1 VCIHFCVNYKRGTG
15 VDVESLRRQNKS
27 ATQSKRAHGR
37 KSKENSLFS
46 PVKDIDLTEALS
58 VERIFSEMEAS
69 GGFQARDFGRALDI
83 LETMCKDASCFK
95 FLSFPAAIIA
105 TGARGVV
112 KEIVKRKLCDAIIST
127 CGFLDHDVARSYAP
141 YLSGGEFAMDDVML
155 EKKKM
160 HRLGNVLVPRD
171 NYGPLLEN
179 KVQKVL
185 ARLYD
190 SGERKVSTKSLCQ
203 KLGESTDN
211 ESSVLYWAAKN
222 SVPVFIPGIT
232 DGAVGSQIWLFYQT
246 HRDFVIDLLAD
257 EQELSDIV
265 YGAKKSGALMLGGGI
280 SKHHTL
286 WWNQFRGG
294 LDYAVYITSATELD
308 GSLSGAQ
315 VREAI
320 SWGKVST
327 TAKQVTVFGE
337 VTTLLPFLTSALISR
352 LSK

>member
-1 VCIHFCVNYKRGTG
+1 MAR
-15 VDVESLRRQNKS
+15 
-27 ATQSKRAHGR
+27 
-37 KSKENSLFS
+37 
-46 PVKDIDLTEALS
+46 
-58 VERIFSEMEAS
+58 S
-69 GGFQARDFGRALDI
+69 GGFQARNLSLAVDI
-83 LETMCKDASCFK
+83 LESMCKDQKCFK

-105 TGARGVV
+105 TGNRGVI

-141 YLSGGEFAMDDVML
+141 YLSGGEFTMDDVML
-155 EKKKM
+155 EKKKI

-171 NYGPLLEN
+171 NYGPLMEK
-179 KVQKVL
+179 KVQPVL
-185 ARLYD
+185 TKIYE
-190 SGERKVSTKSLCQ
+190 SGEKRLSTRSLC
-203 KLGESTDN
+203 KTLGESIND
-211 ESSVLYWAAKN
+211 ESSILYWAAKN
-222 SVPVFIPGIT
+222 SIPIFIPGIT

-246 HRDFVIDLLAD
+246 HRDFGLDLLAD

-265 YGAKKSGALMLGGGI
+265 FSAKRSGALMLGGGI

-294 LDYAVYITSATELD
+294 MDYAVYITSATELD

-327 TAKQVTVFGE
+327 KARHVTVFGE
-337 VTTLLPFLTSALISR
+337 VTTLLPFVTSALISR
-352 LSK
+352 VSKDYSH